1 MCVIEKLCVFLQVL
15 FLLLLAMPEALSRE
29 AVVDVPLA
37 SSLLS
42 LPFYLLCLF
51 GSALHVLICT
61 SAGGPCYLC
70 SLPWVLVFAVILFSS
85 AFMCALVTM
94 AERRIPTSNK
104 TPTKVSGKDRNVSAP
119 LASPNVSPAS
129 SIVFEYMCCSANQS
143 AAVSRF
149 RDLRP

>member
-1 MCVIEKLCVFLQVL
+1 MASPETDVNISGVCVIAQLRVFLQVL

-29 AVVDVPLA
+29 ALVDVPLA

-51 GSALHVLICT
+51 GAALHVLVCT

-70 SLPWVLVFAVILFSS
+70 SLPWVLVFSVILFSS

-94 AERRIPTSNK
+94 AARRLPTSTK
-104 TPTKVSGKDRNVSAP
+104 TPTKVSGKDRNV
-119 LASPNVSPAS
+119 
-129 SIVFEYMCCSANQS
+129 
-143 AAVSRF
+143 
-149 RDLRP
+149 

>member
-1 MCVIEKLCVFLQVL
+1 MASLETDVNASGKQSPCVHVCVIETLSFVFQVL

-51 GSALHVLICT
+51 GSALHVLVCT

-70 SLPWVLVFAVILFSS
+70 SLPWVLVFTVILLSS
-85 AFMCALVTM
+85 AFMCALFSM
-94 AERRIPTSNK
+94 AARRMPTSNK
-104 TPTKVSGKDRNVSAP
+104 TPTKVSK
-119 LASPNVSPAS
+119 
-129 SIVFEYMCCSANQS
+129 
-143 AAVSRF
+143 RF
-149 RDLRP
+149 LYHGHHQM